1 MGGQSF
7 TITSIP
13 VAAAGTIPPFQSNG
27 NLTRSFNVSF
37 GGTIVPISD
46 SGSYHSIRIALSRR
60 IYLRSERSGIL
71 VPVEGGKELKFMH
84 VPYKRNPIRCQFT
97 TVRGVTKTR
106 GFLHPDQNVL
116 NATQNSLC
124 RAVNRVRGRCA
135 CKASSCR
142 RRAKFSRARSSR
154 ERKELTIHP
163 RRCRSDTIMV
173 RIVSELSE
181 FSFALSHSF
190 CRCTTFWR
198 DTGPLFLI
206 RAVAALV

>member
-106 GFLHPDQNVL
+106 GFSTRTRTFS
-116 NATQNSLC
+116 TQT
-124 RAVNRVRGRCA
+124 RTACA
-135 CKASSCR
+135 GQSIECEA
-142 RRAKFSRARSSR
+142 
-154 ERKELTIHP
+154 ERKIQP
-163 RRCRSDTIMV
+163 RIPA
-173 RIVSELSE
+173 VSCQK
-181 FSFALSHSF
+181 F
-190 CRCTTFWR
+190 
-198 DTGPLFLI
+198 FLAWSPQ
-206 RAVAALV
+206 RLLLHLGACFQKCAGC

>member
-71 VPVEGGKELKFMH
+71 VPVEGGKQLKFMH
-84 VPYKRNPIRCQFT
+84 VQYKRNPARCQFT

-116 NATQNSLC
+116 NAPQNSLC
-124 RAVNRVRGRCA
+124 RAVNRVRGGKENPTANPGSIVPKIFPGRSPQRLLLHLGA
-135 CKASSCR
+135 CFQKWPGC
-142 RRAKFSRARSSR
+142 
-154 ERKELTIHP
+154 
-163 RRCRSDTIMV
+163 
-173 RIVSELSE
+173 
-181 FSFALSHSF
+181 
-190 CRCTTFWR
+190 
-198 DTGPLFLI
+198 
-206 RAVAALV
+206 

>member
-71 VPVEGGKELKFMH
+71 VPVEGGKELNACPIQTK
-84 VPYKRNPIRCQFT
+84 PYSMPVHDGSGSNQDERFPRPRPERSQRNPEQLVQGSQSSAR
-97 TVRGVTKTR
+97 RKGK
-106 GFLHPDQNVL
+106 
-116 NATQNSLC
+116 S
-124 RAVNRVRGRCA
+124 NRESRQY
-135 CKASSCR
+135 
-142 RRAKFSRARSSR
+142 RAKNFSWPVPPA
-154 ERKELTIHP
+154 LAFTP
-163 RRCRSDTIMV
+163 RGMFPKV
-173 RIVSELSE
+173 AWMLSG
-181 FSFALSHSF
+181 L
-190 CRCTTFWR
+190 
-198 DTGPLFLI
+198 
-206 RAVAALV
+206 